1 MLAVIWFRSFCY
13 KNVCKI
19 GRQLELPSWFLAKS
33 NHPNVSPLSDLLP
46 WGEMWLPEVRQ
57 LLQCPTP
64 DTLLAINMDNW
75 VFSSHQANSALF
87 SDSTSSL
94 HLRIYLKG
102 KHAAKSCICKNAC
115 TWKNAAYSN
124 VLILNYQ
131 TWKIS
136 VRCFTVCKS
145 CLLPCLRNKLKLEV
159 CFVQEGY
166 KISWNYLCY
175 KEQDKSFT
183 VNLKPLCKTQE
194 RLSFVA
200 RKELKIK

>member
-1 MLAVIWFRSFCY
+1 
-13 KNVCKI
+13 
-19 GRQLELPSWFLAKS
+19 
-33 NHPNVSPLSDLLP
+33 
-46 WGEMWLPEVRQ
+46 MWLPEVRQ

-75 VFSSHQANSALF
+75 VFSSQQANLALF

-94 HLRIYLKG
+94 YLRISFRSAETAKLLRCIR
-102 KHAAKSCICKNAC
+102 KHA
-115 TWKNAAYSN
+115 N
-124 VLILNYQ
+124 VLRILNYW
-131 TWKIS
+131 TGKIS

-159 CFVQEGY
+159 CFVQGGY

-200 RKELKIK
+200 RKELEIE